1 MGTRGVRRT
10 YLKESKS
17 YKGIFAEKQDAV
29 MEKNMKRR
37 VVKPSESDGL
47 WVSSGNNCGDFR

>member
-1 MGTRGVRRT
+1 MRQTNP
-10 YLKESKS
+10 KESKS

-37 VVKPSESDGL
+37 VVKASESDGL
-47 WVSSGNNCGDFR
+47 RVSSGNNCGGFR